1 MTSGSGTRQ
10 CVSCGRSIAFDAN
23 VCQYCGHDYRAGAPG
38 AAPAK
43 KKSALPLV
51 GGILIIIAGI
61 LELITGVSLIA
72 GGSALIDISFF
83 DFGDIFVICGAI
95 WALFGLIAL
104 LGGFFAIKREHF
116 GLAVLGGILGLGGYF
131 ILALIGLI
139 LIAISREE
147 FE

>member
-1 MTSGSGTRQ
+1 M
-10 CVSCGRSIAFDAN
+10 
-23 VCQYCGHDYRAGAPG
+23 
-38 AAPAK
+38 
-43 KKSALPLV
+43 V

-72 GGSALIDISFF
+72 GGSALID
-83 DFGDIFVICGAI
+83 FGDFLGLSDILVICGVI
-95 WALFGLIAL
+95 WAIVGLVAL
-104 LGGFFAIKREHF
+104 LGGFFAIKRQHF

-131 ILALIGLI
+131 IVALIGLI

>member
-38 AAPAK
+38 TAPAK
-43 KKSALPLV
+43 KKTALPMV

-61 LELITGVSLIA
+61 LELLTGVLMIS
-72 GGSALIDISFF
+72 GGSLLIDFGDIW

-95 WALFGLIAL
+95 WAI
-104 LGGFFAIKREHF
+104 
-116 GLAVLGGILGLGGYF
+116 
-131 ILALIGLI
+131 IGLVA
-139 LIAISREE
+139 LNW
-147 FE
+147 FF